1 MRTAVRSGGSAAL
14 LLALLGAAWAA
25 GAALHPVF
33 PGAVDGRAPGAAAPG
48 VAAPDVPAPG
58 WATADPTGGYTLVP
72 HTTQLDPGRPGEF
85 AFTLRGTAALA
96 ALAAPPRLTVVRR
109 DATHLVHAV
118 PTADADGTWHA
129 ALTLPSA
136 GEYRVVVEVAPA
148 VGPPGVLTADLV
160 APGPFDAVPLT
171 PSRVAEVDG
180 YQVRI
185 DGDLVPGAPAQ
196 VFATVSRE
204 GAPVTDLEP
213 VDGGFGSLA
222 ALRVDDLAPARV
234 HPDAATPA
242 PADRAGPGIAF
253 TAEVPAAGTYRL
265 FLEFRHGGAPHTAV
279 FTVAT
284 GSTG

>member
-14 LLALLGAAWAA
+14 LLALLGGAWAA
-25 GAALHPVF
+25 GAALHPAF
-33 PGAVDGRAPGAAAPG
+33 PGATAHPAPN
-48 VAAPDVPAPG
+48 VAAPHPAP
-58 WATADPTGGYTLVP
+58 TSGYALVP
-72 HTTQLDPGRPGEF
+72 RTTQLEPGRPGEY
-85 AFTLRGTAALA
+85 AFTLRGTGALTT
-96 ALAAPPRLTVVRR
+96 PPHLTVVRR
-109 DATHLVHAV
+109 DATHLLHPV
-118 PTADADGTWHA
+118 PTADPDGTWHA
-129 ALTLPSA
+129 PLTLPAA
-136 GEYRVVVEVAPA
+136 GEYRVLVEVTPA
-148 VGPPGVLTADLV
+148 AGAPGVLTADLV

-185 DGDLVPGAPAQ
+185 DGDLVPGTPAQ

-222 ALRVDDLAPARV
+222 ALRADDLAPARV
-234 HPDAATPA
+234 HPDAAAPA